1 MCQYSSVEGFA
12 NDWHFVHLGSRAIG
26 GAALVMTEATAVLPG
41 GRISPEDLGLWKDEQ
56 IEILALIF
64 RFIET
69 QGAVPG
75 MQLAHAGRKASMAAR
90 HGKPRNMWS
99 RRKTA
104 GGRSL
109 RQVRYRF
116 RRTILFQRNLDH
128 SGIER
133 VVRAFAD
140 ASRRALEAGPKVI
153 EIHAAH
159 GYLLQSF
166 PSPLSN
172 QGTDEYGG
180 SFDNRTR
187 ALREVVAA
195 VRTVWPE
202 RFPLLVRLSATDWV
216 EGGWDLEQSVMLAP
230 QLQKLDVD
238 LIDCSS
244 GGAVPEA
251 KIPVEPS
258 YQVPFAERIRREA
271 GIRTAAVGMITTSK
285 QADQITRTG
294 QADMVLFAREL
305 LREPYW
311 PHRAALALNQNL
323 SVAVQ
328 YRRAFPSAQRSAG
341 RVSARGSRASS
352 RDV

>member
-1 MCQYSSVEGFA
+1 
-12 NDWHFVHLGSRAIG
+12 
-26 GAALVMTEATAVLPG
+26 
-41 GRISPEDLGLWKDEQ
+41 
-56 IEILALIF
+56 
-64 RFIET
+64 
-69 QGAVPG
+69 
-75 MQLAHAGRKASMAAR
+75 
-90 HGKPRNMWS
+90 
-99 RRKTA
+99 
-104 GGRSL
+104 
-109 RQVRYRF
+109 
-116 RRTILFQRNLDH
+116 
-128 SGIER
+128 
-133 VVRAFAD
+133 
-140 ASRRALEAGPKVI
+140 
-153 EIHAAH
+153 
-159 GYLLQSF
+159 
-166 PSPLSN
+166 
-172 QGTDEYGG
+172 
-180 SFDNRTR
+180 
-187 ALREVVAA
+187 VVAA

-285 QADQITRTG
+285 QADQIIRTG

-328 YRRAFPSAQRSAG
+328 YRRGISVGAAFGRPRFSAWI
-341 RVSARGSRASS
+341 ARFVTRCLTSSYAVIILASS
-352 RDV
+352 DGALDPPFK